1 MKSNQLGDLDQV
13 SLEYIVSKAKK
24 LASIITSLVLGTGLI
39 LKSSLTS
46 HLVSMKLLAIF
57 VIIYRSAYQNF
68 NNDVSLYMIM
78 YMYSTGAKID
88 TITVFNYPGL
98 FILYKLVLK
107 KLRSIITSSATSI
120 KKEAS
125 NCKLISM

>member
-1 MKSNQLGDLDQV
+1 MKSNQLRDLDQA
-13 SLEYIVSKAKK
+13 SLNYIVSKAKK
-24 LASIITSLVLGTGLI
+24 LASIITSLVFGTGLT
-39 LKSSLTS
+39 LKSPLTS

-68 NNDVSLYMIM
+68 NNYVSLYMIM
-78 YMYSTGAKID
+78 YMYPAGAKID

-98 FILYKLVLK
+98 FILYNLVLK

>member
-1 MKSNQLGDLDQV
+1 MKSNQLGDLDQA

-24 LASIITSLVLGTGLI
+24 LASIITSLILGTGLT
-39 LKSSLTS
+39 LKSPLTS

-57 VIIYRSAYQNF
+57 VIIYRSTHQNF
-68 NNDVSLYMIM
+68 NNYVSLYIII
-78 YMYSTGAKID
+78 YMYSAGAKID

-98 FILYKLVLK
+98 FILYNLVLK

-125 NCKLISM
+125 NCKLISI